1 MEYLFVNWWVWIPIV
16 AILAG
21 TWKEVALART
31 KAAQLGSSTESLD
44 EELKKLSAT
53 LSKENEALTKR
64 IQNLE
69 AIVTSVEWDDI
80 STKELPVAQPRLV
93 IEPEEPSDV
102 EKAAHLAKK
111 VR

>member
-1 MEYLFVNWWVWIPIV
+1 MEYLFQNWWVWIPIV

-44 EELKKLSAT
+44 EELKKLTASLAQ
-53 LSKENEALTKR
+53 ENASLTKR

-69 AIVTSVEWDDI
+69 AIVTSVEWDDLT
-80 STKELPVAQPRLV
+80 TKALPVAEPRIE
-93 IEPEEPSDV
+93 IEPVQPSDA
-102 EKAAHLAKK
+102 EEAARLAQK